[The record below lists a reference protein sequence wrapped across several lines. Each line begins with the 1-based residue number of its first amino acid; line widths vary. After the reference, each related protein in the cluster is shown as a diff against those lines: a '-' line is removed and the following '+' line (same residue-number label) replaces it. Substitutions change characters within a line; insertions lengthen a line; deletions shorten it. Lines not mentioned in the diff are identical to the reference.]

1 MTDKKESDPSSIG
14 GPSTGP
20 STTNA
25 TSDSKM
31 SKPMVDTKMQDSGQ
45 YDASK
50 GLDDLVMGGCST
62 CGSTQHD
69 TVECD
74 SEDAQP
80 EYMMSGALQTDMGS
94 STCDST
100 TGPTTGT
107 ATARASST
115 AAPDETGGQAQSG
128 MPSGMP
134 SGQDGGRRRSV

>member
-1 MTDKKESDPSSIG
+1 MADKKESDASSIG
-14 GPSTGP
+14 GATAGASTA
-20 STTNA
+20 NA

-31 SKPMVDTKMQDSGQ
+31 SKPTKNTKVQGSDH

-62 CGSTQHD
+62 CGSLQHN

-74 SEDAQP
+74 SEETQP

-100 TGPTTGT
+100 AGTVGT

-115 AAPDETGGQAQSG
+115 AAPAETGGQAQSES
-128 MPSGMP
+128 M
-134 SGQDGGRRRSV
+134 SGQDAGRRRSV

>member
-1 MTDKKESDPSSIG
+1 MADKKESDPSSIG
-14 GPSTGP
+14 GPTTGA

-31 SKPMVDTKMQDSGQ
+31 SKPTVDMKMQASLR

-62 CGSTQHD
+62 CGSLQHD

-74 SEDAQP
+74 NEDAQP
-80 EYMMSGALQTDMGS
+80 EYMMSGALQTDIGS

-100 TGPTTGT
+100 TGTTTGT

-128 MPSGMP
+128 TT

>member
-1 MTDKKESDPSSIG
+1 MAEKKESDTSSIG
-14 GPSTGP
+14 GPTAGASTA
-20 STTNA
+20 NA

-31 SKPMVDTKMQDSGQ
+31 SKPTEDTKMQGSDH

-62 CGSTQHD
+62 CGSVQHD

-74 SEDAQP
+74 SEDTQP

-94 STCDST
+94 STFNS
-100 TGPTTGT
+100 TTGT

-115 AAPDETGGQAQSG
+115 AAPAETGGQAQSES
-128 MPSGMP
+128 M
-134 SGQDGGRRRSV
+134 SGQDAGRRRSV